1 MNHPPYPVLRDPL
14 RARRTM
20 IAVAVTSACLALS
33 THSPVATAQTPGPG
47 SLAMGNGAVA
57 AGADSTAIGNGARV
71 VPPTDSGSIA
81 FGLGATVAS
90 YGSNGATTSGNIAFG
105 TNAAVG
111 AADNAIAIGT
121 GASSERSNGIAI
133 GTGTHNS
140 FAGIA
145 IGPSA
150 STGID
155 GQIAIGSG
163 AVADPSAGTEGGVAI
178 GQGSYTG
185 GNGAALGL
193 NAHASGQ
200 AVAAGPNAYTGYRA
214 IAVGQNAT
222 ATAEG
227 SVAVGINSLATT
239 SNSAAIG
246 FGASATGTGSMAFG
260 NGAHTNVDGLNA
272 VAIGTGALSE
282 RTDGVALGT
291 SAHTGFTGIAI
302 GAQTYT
308 DADGGIAIGT
318 GAIAQGHSNTYQNG
332 MAVGAGSYAG
342 GSGMALGAG
351 ASGVENNSIAI
362 GPNSYAKDG
371 NLAVGLNATATSA
384 NSVAIGANSSD
395 GGRQNVVSVGGTGA
409 TRAVTNV
416 TAGTQATD
424 AANVGQLL
432 GTISG
437 NVVTMG
443 NPLAQNAVAGP
454 VTVANVAAGTL
465 SASSSDAVNGSQLF
479 TTNQAVANTSAVV
492 TNLSTSINTGTVG
505 LVQQTGGAPSAGAIT
520 VGAQTGG
527 TSVDFTGTNGART
540 LSGVA
545 AGMATTDAVNVGQL
559 NAVTGAVSNSVQYD
573 NAGHTSV
580 ALGGTAAGAPVALT
594 NVAAGTLSASSTD
607 AVNGAQLFATNQAVA
622 STSTSVT
629 TLATSINAGMV
640 GLVQQTG
647 GAPGSGAITLGAQT
661 GGTSVD
667 FTGTAGARTL
677 SGVAAGTATTDA
689 ANVGQ
694 LNTVAGVV
702 ANSVQYDNAGHS
714 SVTLGG
720 SAAAAPV
727 ALTNVAAGTLSA
739 SSTDAVNG
747 GQLFTTNQAV
757 TSTSTSV
764 TNLATSISAG
774 TVGLVQQSGGAP
786 GNGPITVG
794 AQTGATSVDFTGT
807 AGARTLSGVAAGTAT
822 TDAANVGQLNTVAG
836 VAANSVQYDNAGH
849 SSVTLGGA
857 TVTAPVAL
865 TNLAAGTLSASSTD
879 AVNGGQLFTTNVA
892 VANTSTAVTNL
903 TNGIN
908 AGTVG
913 LVQQAGGA
921 PSNGAIM
928 VGARTAGTTV
938 DFSGT
943 AGARTLSGVAAG
955 TAATDA
961 VNVGQLNAVAG
972 TASNSVQYDN
982 TGHTLVTLGGSA
994 AAAPV
999 ALSNVAAGSQSASST
1014 DAVNGAQL
1022 FSTNQA
1028 VANTSAAVT
1037 NLSAGINAGTVGLVQ
1052 QTGGAPGNG
1061 PITVGAQT
1069 GGTSV
1074 DFSGTG
1080 GARTL
1085 SGVAAGTATTDAVN
1099 VGQLN
1104 TVAGVA
1110 TNAVQYDNAGHTSV
1124 TLGGAAAAAP
1134 VALTNVAAGTLS
1146 ATSTDVV
1153 NGGQLFATNQT
1164 VANTSAAVTNLSA
1177 GINAGTVGLV
1187 QQTGGAPGNGP
1198 ITVGAQTDG
1207 TTVDF
1212 AGTGGARS
1220 LSGVAAGTAA
1230 TDAVNV
1236 SQLTAVAGTA
1246 SNSVQYDNTGH
1257 MSVTLGGTAA
1267 AAPVALTNVAAGAL
1281 SDSSSDAVNG
1291 AQLFATNQAV
1301 ANTSTSVTNLATSIN
1316 AGTVGLVQQTGG
1328 APGNGPITV
1337 GALTGGTSVN
1347 FAGTSGA
1354 RTLSGVAAGTATTD
1368 AVNVGQLNTVAG
1380 AASNSVQ
1387 YDNAG
1392 HTSVTLGTGAAAP
1405 VALANVAAGAL
1416 SAASTDA
1423 VNGAQ
1428 LYATNQALA
1437 GTTATVNTLSTGI
1450 ATGTIGLV
1458 QQLGGAP
1465 GTGTITI
1472 GAATGGTTVDFSG
1485 TSGARQ
1491 LKGVAAGTDGTDAVN
1506 VSQLNATVSSATAN
1520 AVVYDSAA
1528 RSIITLGGI
1537 GATVPVTLR
1546 NVAAGVLAGT
1556 STDAV
1561 NGSQLYATNQAVA
1574 ANTGAIDALSNSL
1587 TDVQRNMAK
1596 NTAQLQPIVSAD
1608 ALKYFAASS
1617 TGAPASASGA
1627 ETVAAGG
1634 NALAAGTN
1642 SVAIGTGAQAI
1653 GTGVLAIG
1661 ANTSAKGSN
1670 SIALGQGS
1678 AVAADNT
1685 VSIGNSAMGLTRTLA
1700 NVTAG
1705 VAPTDAVNVQQLNDS
1720 VAGVRSQVEHD
1731 RADANGGTASA
1742 VAIASLPQAPAP
1754 GRSVVSIGG
1763 GTYAGQSAVAVGM
1776 STYAGRWILKASGST
1791 NTRGTVAAGAGAAYV
1806 W

>member
-20 IAVAVTSACLALS
+20 IAAAVASACLGLS

-47 SLAMGNGAVA
+47 SLGIGNGAVA

-71 VPPTDSGSIA
+71 VPSTDSGSIA
-81 FGLGATVAS
+81 FGLGASVALN
-90 YGSNGATTSGNIAFG
+90 GSNGATTSGNIAFG
-105 TNAAVG
+105 TSASVG
-111 AADNAIAIGT
+111 VADNAIAIGT

-145 IGPSA
+145 IGANS
-150 STGID
+150 STGYD
-155 GQIAIGSG
+155 GQIAIGLG
-163 AVADPSAGTEGGVAI
+163 AIADPSAGTGGGVAI

-193 NAHASGQ
+193 NAYASGQ
-200 AVAAGPNAYTGYRA
+200 AVAVGPNAYTGYRA

-222 ATAEG
+222 ATADG
-227 SVAVGINSLATT
+227 SVAVGINSLATAT
-239 SNSAAIG
+239 NSTAIG
-246 FGASATGTGSMAFG
+246 FSANAAGTGSLVFG

-282 RTDGVALGT
+282 RSDGVALGT
-291 SAHTGFTGIAI
+291 SAHTGFTGVAI

-308 DADGGIAIGT
+308 DANGGIAIGT
-318 GAIAQGHSNTYQNG
+318 GAIARGYSNASPNG
-332 MAVGAGSYAG
+332 MAIGAGASAG

-351 ASGVENNSIAI
+351 ASAAENYAIAI
-362 GPNSYAKDG
+362 GQASYAKTGD
-371 NLAVGLNATATSA
+371 LALGINATATAA
-384 NSVAIGANSSD
+384 NSVAIGASSSD
-395 GGRQNVVSVGGTGA
+395 GGRQNVVSMGA
-409 TRAVTNV
+409 PGHTRTVTNV

-424 AANVGQLL
+424 AANVGQLP

-443 NPLAQNAVAGP
+443 NPLAPNAVAGA
-454 VTVANVAAGTL
+454 VTVTNVAAGTL
-465 SASSSDAVNGSQLF
+465 SASSNDVVNGAQLF
-479 TTNQAVANTSAVV
+479 ATNQSVTNTSTAIS
-492 TNLSTSINTGTVG
+492 NLSNGINAGTVG
-505 LVQQTGGAPSAGAIT
+505 LVRQTGGAPGNGPIS
-520 VGAQTGG
+520 VGALTGG
-527 TSVDFTGTNGART
+527 ASVNFSGTSGART

-545 AGMATTDAVNVGQL
+545 AGTATTDAVNVGQL
-559 NAVTGAVSNSVQYD
+559 NTVAGAASNSVQYD

-580 ALGGTAAGAPVALT
+580 TLGGTGAAAPVALT
-594 NVAAGTLSASSTD
+594 NVADAALSAASTD
-607 AVNGAQLFATNQAVA
+607 AVNGGQLFATNQAVA
-622 STSTSVT
+622 NASS
-629 TLATSINAGMV
+629 SITNLTNGINTGTA

-647 GAPGSGAITLGAQT
+647 SAPGNGPITVGAQT
-661 GGTSVD
+661 SGTSVD

-677 SGVAAGTATTDA
+677 SGVAAGTAATDA
-689 ANVGQ
+689 VNVSQ
-694 LNTVAGVV
+694 LTAVAGT
-702 ANSVQYDNAGHS
+702 ASNSVKYDNAGHTA
-714 SVTLGG
+714 VTLGG
-720 SAAAAPV
+720 TSAAAPV
-727 ALTNVAAGTLSA
+727 ALTNVAAGALSA
-739 SSTDAVNG
+739 SSDDAVNG
-747 GQLFTTNQAV
+747 SQLFTTNQAV
-757 TSTSTSV
+757 ANSSTVVTTLSTSI
-764 TNLATSISAG
+764 NAG
-774 TVGLVQQSGGAP
+774 TVGLVQQTGGAP
-786 GNGPITVG
+786 GNGLITVG
-794 AQTGATSVDFTGT
+794 AQSGGTSVDFTGT
-807 AGARTLSGVAAGTAT
+807 AGSRTLSGVAAGTAT

-836 VAANSVQYDNAGH
+836 VALNSVQYDNAGH
-849 SSVTLGGA
+849 TSVTLGGTSA
-857 TVTAPVAL
+857 TAPVEL
-865 TNLAAGTLSASSTD
+865 TNVAVGTLSASSTD
-879 AVNGGQLFTTNVA
+879 AVNGGQLFTTN
-892 VANTSTAVTNL
+892 
-903 TNGIN
+903 
-908 AGTVG
+908 
-913 LVQQAGGA
+913 
-921 PSNGAIM
+921 
-928 VGARTAGTTV
+928 
-938 DFSGT
+938 
-943 AGARTLSGVAAG
+943 
-955 TAATDA
+955 
-961 VNVGQLNAVAG
+961 
-972 TASNSVQYDN
+972 
-982 TGHTLVTLGGSA
+982 
-994 AAAPV
+994 
-999 ALSNVAAGSQSASST
+999 
-1014 DAVNGAQL
+1014 
-1022 FSTNQA
+1022 QA
-1028 VANTSAAVT
+1028 VANASSSITSLT
-1037 NLSAGINAGTVGLVQ
+1037 TSINAGTVGLVQ

-1069 GGTSV
+1069 AGTTVDFTGTAGARTLSGVAAGTVATDAVNVGQLNAVADTATNSVQYDNAGHTSVTLGGSAAAASIALTNVAAGALSASSSDAVNGGQLFTTNQAVANASSSITSLTTSINAGTVGLVQQTGGAPGNGPITVGAQTAGTSV
-1074 DFSGTG
+1074 DFTGTA

-1104 TVAGVA
+1104 AVAGTA
-1110 TNAVQYDNAGHTSV
+1110 SNSVQYDNASHTSV
-1124 TLGGAAAAAP
+1124 TLGGARATAA
-1134 VALTNVAAGTLS
+1134 VALTNVAAGALS
-1146 ATSTDVV
+1146 ASSTDAV
-1153 NGGQLFATNQT
+1153 NGGQLFATSQA
-1164 VANTSAAVTNLSA
+1164 VANLSA

-1212 AGTGGARS
+1212 AGTGGART
-1220 LSGVAAGTAA
+1220 LSGVAAGSAA

-1246 SNSVQYDNTGH
+1246 WNSVQYDNTGH
-1257 MSVTLGGTAA
+1257 TSVTLGGTAA

-1281 SDSSSDAVNG
+1281 SVTSSDAVNG

-1337 GALTGGTSVN
+1337 GALTGGASVN
-1347 FAGTSGA
+1347 FAGTTGA

-1392 HTSVTLGTGAAAP
+1392 HTSVTLGGTGAAAP

-1634 NALAAGTN
+1634 NSLAAGTN

-1653 GTGVLAIG
+1653 GSGALAIG

-1700 NVTAG
+1700 NVSAG

-1720 VAGVRSQVEHD
+1720 VTGVRSQVEHD
-1731 RADANGGTASA
+1731 HADANGGTASA

>member
-1 MNHPPYPVLRDPL
+1 M
-14 RARRTM
+14 
-20 IAVAVTSACLALS
+20 
-33 THSPVATAQTPGPG
+33 
-47 SLAMGNGAVA
+47 
-57 AGADSTAIGNGARV
+57 
-71 VPPTDSGSIA
+71 
-81 FGLGATVAS
+81 
-90 YGSNGATTSGNIAFG
+90 
-105 TNAAVG
+105 
-111 AADNAIAIGT
+111 
-121 GASSERSNGIAI
+121 
-133 GTGTHNS
+133 
-140 FAGIA
+140 
-145 IGPSA
+145 
-150 STGID
+150 
-155 GQIAIGSG
+155 
-163 AVADPSAGTEGGVAI
+163 

-193 NAHASGQ
+193 NAYASGQ
-200 AVAAGPNAYTGYRA
+200 AVAVGPNAYTGYRA

-222 ATAEG
+222 ATADG
-227 SVAVGINSLATT
+227 SVAVGINSLATAT
-239 SNSAAIG
+239 NSTAIG
-246 FGASATGTGSMAFG
+246 FSANAAGTGSLAFG

-282 RTDGVALGT
+282 RSDGVALGT
-291 SAHTGFTGIAI
+291 SAHTGFTGVAI

-308 DADGGIAIGT
+308 DANGGIAIGT
-318 GAIAQGHSNTYQNG
+318 GAIARGYSNASPNG
-332 MAVGAGSYAG
+332 MAIGAGASAG

-351 ASGVENNSIAI
+351 ASAAENYAIAI
-362 GPNSYAKDG
+362 GQASYAKTGD
-371 NLAVGLNATATSA
+371 LALGINATATAA
-384 NSVAIGANSSD
+384 NSVAIGASSSD
-395 GGRQNVVSVGGTGA
+395 GGRQNVVSMGA
-409 TRAVTNV
+409 PGHTRTVTNV

-424 AANVGQLL
+424 AANVGQLP

-443 NPLAQNAVAGP
+443 NPLAPNAVAGA
-454 VTVANVAAGTL
+454 VTV
-465 SASSSDAVNGSQLF
+465 
-479 TTNQAVANTSAVV
+479 
-492 TNLSTSINTGTVG
+492 
-505 LVQQTGGAPSAGAIT
+505 
-520 VGAQTGG
+520 
-527 TSVDFTGTNGART
+527 
-540 LSGVA
+540 
-545 AGMATTDAVNVGQL
+545 
-559 NAVTGAVSNSVQYD
+559 
-573 NAGHTSV
+573 
-580 ALGGTAAGAPVALT
+580 T
-594 NVAAGTLSASSTD
+594 NVAAGTLSASSND
-607 AVNGAQLFATNQAVA
+607 VVNGAQLFATNQ
-622 STSTSVT
+622 SVT
-629 TLATSINAGMV
+629 
-640 GLVQQTG
+640 
-647 GAPGSGAITLGAQT
+647 
-661 GGTSVD
+661 
-667 FTGTAGARTL
+667 
-677 SGVAAGTATTDA
+677 
-689 ANVGQ
+689 
-694 LNTVAGVV
+694 
-702 ANSVQYDNAGHS
+702 
-714 SVTLGG
+714 
-720 SAAAAPV
+720 
-727 ALTNVAAGTLSA
+727 
-739 SSTDAVNG
+739 
-747 GQLFTTNQAV
+747 
-757 TSTSTSV
+757 
-764 TNLATSISAG
+764 
-774 TVGLVQQSGGAP
+774 
-786 GNGPITVG
+786 
-794 AQTGATSVDFTGT
+794 
-807 AGARTLSGVAAGTAT
+807 
-822 TDAANVGQLNTVAG
+822 
-836 VAANSVQYDNAGH
+836 
-849 SSVTLGGA
+849 
-857 TVTAPVAL
+857 
-865 TNLAAGTLSASSTD
+865 
-879 AVNGGQLFTTNVA
+879 
-892 VANTSTAVTNL
+892 NTSTAISNL
-903 TNGIN
+903 SNGIN

-913 LVQQAGGA
+913 LV
-921 PSNGAIM
+921 
-928 VGARTAGTTV
+928 R
-938 DFSGT
+938 
-943 AGARTLSGVAAG
+943 
-955 TAATDA
+955 
-961 VNVGQLNAVAG
+961 
-972 TASNSVQYDN
+972 
-982 TGHTLVTLGGSA
+982 
-994 AAAPV
+994 
-999 ALSNVAAGSQSASST
+999 
-1014 DAVNGAQL
+1014 
-1022 FSTNQA
+1022 
-1028 VANTSAAVT
+1028 
-1037 NLSAGINAGTVGLVQ
+1037 

-1061 PITVGAQT
+1061 PISVGALT
-1069 GGTSV
+1069 GGASV
-1074 DFSGTG
+1074 NFSGTS

-1104 TVAGVA
+1104 TVAGA
-1110 TNAVQYDNAGHTSV
+1110 ASNSVQYDNAGHTSV
-1124 TLGGAAAAAP
+1124 TLGGTGAAAPVALTNVADAALSAASTDAVNGGQLFATNQAVANASSSITNLTNGINTGTAGLVQQTGSAPGNGPITVGAQTSGTSVDFTGTAGARTLSGVAAGTAATDAVNVSQLTAVAGTASNSVKYDNAGHTAVTLGGTSAAAP
-1134 VALTNVAAGTLS
+1134 VALTNVAAGALSASSDDAVNGSQLFTTNQAVANSSTVVTTLS
-1146 ATSTDVV
+1146 TSINAGTVGLVQQTGGAPGNGLITVGAQTSGTSVDFTGTAGARTLSGVAAGTATTDAVNVGQLNAVAGTASNSVRYDNASHTSVTLGGARATAAVALTNVAAGALSASSTDAV
-1153 NGGQLFATNQT
+1153 NGGQLFATSQA
-1164 VANTSAAVTNLSA
+1164 VANLSA

-1212 AGTGGARS
+1212 AGTGGART
-1220 LSGVAAGTAA
+1220 LSGVAAGSAA

-1246 SNSVQYDNTGH
+1246 WNSVQYDNTGH
-1257 MSVTLGGTAA
+1257 TSVTLGGTAA

-1281 SDSSSDAVNG
+1281 SVTSSDAVNG

-1337 GALTGGTSVN
+1337 GALTGGASVN
-1347 FAGTSGA
+1347 FAGTTGA

-1392 HTSVTLGTGAAAP
+1392 HTSVTLGGTGAAAP
-1405 VALANVAAGAL
+1405 AALANVAAGAL

-1634 NALAAGTN
+1634 NSLAAGTN

-1653 GTGVLAIG
+1653 GSGALAIG

-1700 NVTAG
+1700 NVSAG

-1720 VAGVRSQVEHD
+1720 VTGVRSQVEHD
-1731 RADANGGTASA
+1731 HADANGGTASA